1 MNLYRLAGG
10 SMTVLGVVYGLA
22 AAMTMDGGGDVLGMV
37 LAALG
42 LLLAGVMVL
51 LVGKRLDE
59 IKYDQDLAN
68 MINELDES
76 GCGKDA

>member
-1 MNLYRLAGG
+1 MA
-10 SMTVLGVVYGLA
+10 LA